1 VPQSL
6 PKRHTKSTA
15 VYDFKPAAAS
25 ELELQE
31 DGNVKACKQERAEGK
46 RKSDL
51 YDGDLGGRQRASQ
64 ITG

>member
-6 PKRHTKSTA
+6 PKRHTKSTTG
-15 VYDFKPAAAS
+15 FKPAAAS
-25 ELELQE
+25 ELELQQ
-31 DGNVKACKQERAEGK
+31 DGNVKACKHERAEGK
-46 RKSDL
+46 RISDL